1 MDYLSAFIQMLQTK
15 NFSKNTIR
23 AYVSYMKPYFSYLEE
38 RNISPEL
45 ASYQDMQDFLDFIQ
59 QKRNLSDR
67 TVNMII
73 SYLQFFKLYVL
84 HKGWDKTR
92 LPFRVFNTYL
102 PYVPSPME
110 VKRILDAADKPKVRL
125 AISLLYATGM
135 RLDEL
140 CPVSM
145 NLHFHIQ

>member
-1 MDYLSAFIQMLQTK
+1 MDYLSTFIQMLQTK

-73 SYLQFFKLYVL
+73 SYLQFFQLYVL
-84 HKGWDKTR
+84 HKGWDWT
-92 LPFRVFNTYL
+92 
-102 PYVPSPME
+102 
-110 VKRILDAADKPKVRL
+110 
-125 AISLLYATGM
+125 
-135 RLDEL
+135 
-140 CPVSM
+140 
-145 NLHFHIQ
+145 